1 MVGSMMELGDL
12 KSGITISGQGV
23 LALRPGS
30 VALGL
35 VPEMPGVS
43 MIPEVPKVPPVL
55 GMATASGVPEA
66 PVLLRGRMGFI
77 LTVKLCEGWKN
88 HFARSKHNKRENP
101 LLSTQLIRIGIGKS
115 RIGIRGLGLKFL
127 GLWSEVL

>member
-12 KSGITISGQGV
+12 RSGITISGQGV
-23 LALRPGS
+23 LALRLGS

-101 LLSTQLIRIGIGKS
+101 LSRTQLIRIGIGKS
-115 RIGIRGLGLKFL
+115 GIGIRGPGLKPLGL
-127 GLWSEVL
+127 